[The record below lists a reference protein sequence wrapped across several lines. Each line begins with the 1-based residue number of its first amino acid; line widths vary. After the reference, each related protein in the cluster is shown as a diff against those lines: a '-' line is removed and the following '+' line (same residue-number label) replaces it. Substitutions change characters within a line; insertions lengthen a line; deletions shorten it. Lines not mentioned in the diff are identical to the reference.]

1 MNNRLKSQNLTLKQ
15 SKFVYHYLT
24 NGGNGRRAVI
34 SAGYNVK
41 DEKSADALVQQNLNN
56 PSIQA
61 KITQAMAKLNITE
74 DKIAEVIADGLNA
87 EMVFYNPITKQPEET
102 GIKNHTIRHK
112 FLETVLDIVGAKA
125 PTKSESTINLRGVLA
140 VGDIDKIRQRVGI

>member
-1 MNNRLKSQNLTLKQ
+1 MINRLKSKNLTQKQ
-15 SKFVYHYLT
+15 SKFVLNYLK

-41 DEKSADALVQQNLNN
+41 DNKSADALVQQNLNN
-56 PSIQA
+56 PTIQEVLTRA
-61 KITQAMAKLNITE
+61 LRAQNITE
-74 DKIAEVIADGLNA
+74 DKLAEVIADGLSA
-87 EMVFYNPITKQPEET
+87 EVILYNPETHQQEES
-102 GIKNHTIRHK
+102 GIKNHLVRHK
-112 FLETVLDIVGAKA
+112 FLETVLDIIGAKA